1 MEIFLYQLVRLGNW
15 FPWSC
20 MLDSQKVGFYE
31 GFSSEKITLKPEES
45 NSINVSFWCFPYK
58 VLYKSSEENVRLLL
72 VSLWASKVEC

>member
-1 MEIFLYQLVRLGNW
+1 
-15 FPWSC
+15 

-58 VLYKSSEENVRLLL
+58 VLYKSSEENV
-72 VSLWASKVEC
+72 